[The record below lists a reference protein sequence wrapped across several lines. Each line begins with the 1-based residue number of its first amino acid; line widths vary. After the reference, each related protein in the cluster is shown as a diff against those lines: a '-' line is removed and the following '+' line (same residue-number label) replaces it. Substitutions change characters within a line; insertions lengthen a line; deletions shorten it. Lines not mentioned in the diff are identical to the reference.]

1 MHRKWKGI
9 LHALLL
15 AVIWLLSGCVDK
27 MHLEGFFFGENWVLE
42 LGDGYEVQCI
52 DGENQLARVEEDG
65 RIMVL
70 AQGVEAVGAADG
82 WLMARG
88 EKDAS
93 YWLIDTTGDVVY
105 GPFAGADA
113 FETTCTS
120 LGAPADSAWTS
131 LQGWPEDAEFALP
144 RIYDEATA
152 WELSTLDYPGAERF
166 SPEECLY
173 IDTHGGFLGDG
184 VTFARLRFAP
194 EDGAALEQVLAEEGG
209 WQALPVT
216 GVAANR
222 VNWGL
227 PIDDCYRTT
236 EERPEFPEI
245 TDGLWH
251 FRNTTPDGDGV
262 RNFELW
268 ICDSETATLYYHKY
282 DS

>member
-1 MHRKWKGI
+1 MRWMRKGALI
-9 LHALLL
+9 ALLL

-65 RIMVL
+65 RIMLL
-70 AQGVEAVGAADG
+70 AQGVEAAGAADG

-113 FETTCTS
+113 FETACMS

-152 WELSTLDYPGAERF
+152 WELSTLDYPARSGSRPRTASISTRTAASSATGTP
-166 SPEECLY
+166 SPACAFPRR
-173 IDTHGGFLGDG
+173 T
-184 VTFARLRFAP
+184 ARRWN
-194 EDGAALEQVLAEEGG
+194 GRWRRRAAGRRSPSPASPLA
-209 WQALPVT
+209 A
-216 GVAANR
+216 
-222 VNWGL
+222 
-227 PIDDCYRTT
+227 
-236 EERPEFPEI
+236 
-245 TDGLWH
+245 
-251 FRNTTPDGDGV
+251 
-262 RNFELW
+262 
-268 ICDSETATLYYHKY
+268 
-282 DS
+282 